1 MKFNKIKYLKMVN
14 FLRAN
19 TGRIFAL
26 YDPPHGQRVKALG
39 FVSQTLI
46 KVPGLK
52 NKDELVFHLKH
63 YIINYNLYPDEP
75 IVTFSED
82 YTKIKIQESFYY
94 LTKKCS

>member
-39 FVSQTLI
+39 FESQTLI

-63 YIINYNLYPDEP
+63 YISNYKLYPDEP